1 MRKVHVPSKKTQ
13 DFTKTVSVFCIQ
25 GDSRLFAVLSRALFV
40 CLIRFKNKTL
50 LSRVDA
56 RGNFLIILRS
66 GLFTE
71 LVTSRFQHSSEI
83 ETGKTTLKKPHERMM
98 YLPCNT
104 RNFFKAIDKATGKII
119 AYLLALTKAKSVGVN
134 KNPCRDFKHI
144 QAMVIT
150 EICRP

>member
-1 MRKVHVPSKKTQ
+1 MRKCIFFQKHTRLYEKQYRFFPSH
-13 DFTKTVSVFCIQ
+13 

-40 CLIRFKNKTL
+40 FLISFENKTL
-50 LSRVDA
+50 LSRGDA

-71 LVTSRFQHSSEI
+71 LVTNRFQHSSEI
-83 ETGKTTLKKPHERMM
+83 ETGKTTLKKPHERTM
-98 YLPCNT
+98 YLPCNKWI
-104 RNFFKAIDKATGKII
+104 FFKVIDKATGKII

-134 KNPCRDFKHI
+134 KNPCQNIEHI
-144 QAMVIT
+144 HEMVIT

>member
-1 MRKVHVPSKKTQ
+1 MFLRKRHKTLRKRCRFF
-13 DFTKTVSVFCIQ
+13 FTQ
-25 GDSRLFAVLSRALFV
+25 GDSRIFAVLSRALFV

-50 LSRVDA
+50 LSRVDT

-98 YLPCNT
+98 NLPCNT

-119 AYLLALTKAKSVGVN
+119 AYLLAMTKAKSVGVN
-134 KNPCRDFKHI
+134 KNPCRDLKHI

>member
-1 MRKVHVPSKKTQ
+1 MFLRKRHKTLR
-13 DFTKTVSVFCIQ
+13 KTVSFFCIQ

-40 CLIRFKNKTL
+40 FLIRFENKTL
-50 LSRVDA
+50 LSRGDV

-66 GLFTE
+66 SLFTDWPRAGLNILIKLKRE
-71 LVTSRFQHSSEI
+71 
-83 ETGKTTLKKPHERMM
+83 KTALKKPHERMM

-134 KNPCRDFKHI
+134 KNPCRDLKHI

>member
-1 MRKVHVPSKKTQ
+1 MFLRKRHKTLRKRCR
-13 DFTKTVSVFCIQ
+13 FFVFKVIPACLRFYR
-25 GDSRLFAVLSRALFV
+25 GPCLSVLSGLRIKL
-40 CLIRFKNKTL
+40 RFQGAMRERT
-50 LSRVDA
+50 
-56 RGNFLIILRS
+56 FPIISRS

-119 AYLLALTKAKSVGVN
+119 AYLLAMTKAKSVGVN
-134 KNPCRDFKHI
+134 KNPCRDLKHI

>member
-1 MRKVHVPSKKTQ
+1 MFLRKRHKTLR
-13 DFTKTVSVFCIQ
+13 KTVSFFCIQ

-40 CLIRFKNKTL
+40 FLIRFENKTL
-50 LSRVDA
+50 LSRGDT
-56 RGNFLIILRS
+56 RGNFPYHFAIKLVH
-66 GLFTE
+66 GLAA
-71 LVTSRFQHSSEI
+71 SRIEHPYKI
-83 ETGKTTLKKPHERMM
+83 ETGKKTLKKPHERMM

-119 AYLLALTKAKSVGVN
+119 AYLLAMTKAKSVGVN
-134 KNPCRDFKHI
+134 KNPCRDLKHI

>member
-1 MRKVHVPSKKTQ
+1 MFLRKRHKTLR
-13 DFTKTVSVFCIQ
+13 KTVSVFCIQ
-25 GDSRLFAVLSRALFV
+25 GDSCLFAVLSRALFV

-50 LSRVDA
+50 LSRGDA
-56 RGNFLIILRS
+56 RENFLIISRS
-66 GLFTE
+66 SLFTDWPRAGLNILIKLIRE
-71 LVTSRFQHSSEI
+71 
-83 ETGKTTLKKPHERMM
+83 KTALKKPHERMM
-98 YLPCNT
+98 NLPCNT

-119 AYLLALTKAKSVGVN
+119 AYLLAMTKAKSVGVN

>member
-1 MRKVHVPSKKTQ
+1 MFLRKKHKTLR
-13 DFTKTVSVFCIQ
+13 KTVSFFCIQ

-40 CLIRFKNKTL
+40 FLIRFENKTL
-50 LSRVDA
+50 LSRGDV

-66 GLFTE
+66 SLFTDWPRAGLNILIKLKRE
-71 LVTSRFQHSSEI
+71 
-83 ETGKTTLKKPHERMM
+83 KTALKKPHERMM

-119 AYLLALTKAKSVGVN
+119 AYLLAMTKAKSVGVN
-134 KNPCRDFKHI
+134 KNPCRDLKHI